1 MKRKEK
7 KEKNTNFYRKKKQG
21 ENYTFI
27 SQKYFYIITI
37 IIMGV
42 IYSLILNI

>member
-7 KEKNTNFYRKKKQG
+7 KRKILIFTGKKQG